1 MEEKFFTEKSEQP
14 EENDLKNLLGTNY
27 KLWVDLIRF
36 VETNFDTPTTEW
48 KFYGK
53 KSGWV
58 QKLFLKKRNLLFFVP
73 YENFFRIGMVFGE
86 KAVAE
91 ITKSGLPKEIIE
103 EIQNTKK
110 YAEGRG
116 IRIDVKNKS
125 SLESVKKLIQIKVM
139 N

>member
-1 MEEKFFTEKSEQP
+1 MEEKIFTEKLKQP
-14 EENDLKNLLGTNY
+14 TEDDLKNILGTRY
-27 KLWVDLIRF
+27 KFWIDLIKF
-36 VETNFDTPTTEW
+36 IEFNFGAPVTEW

-53 KSGWV
+53 KSSWV
-58 QKLFLKKRNLLFFVP
+58 QKLFLKKRNLLFFIP
-73 YENFFRIGMVFGE
+73 YDKFFRIGMVFGD

-91 ITKSGLPKEIIE
+91 IVKSDLPKEIIE

-116 IRIDVKNKS
+116 LRIDVKDKTN
-125 SLESVKKLIQIKVM
+125 LEIVKKLVQIKVM

>member
-1 MEEKFFTEKSEQP
+1 MEEKIFTDKLKLPLEYE
-14 EENDLKNLLGTNY
+14 LKNILGARY
-27 KLWVDLIRF
+27 KFWIDLIKF
-36 VETNFDTPTTEW
+36 VDSNFGTPTTEW

-58 QKLFLKKRNLLFFVP
+58 QKLFLKKRNLLFFIP
-73 YENFFRIGMVFGE
+73 YNKFFRIGMVFGDI
-86 KAVAE
+86 AVAE
-91 ITKSGLPKEIIE
+91 IVKSGLPKEIIE

-116 IRIDVKNKS
+116 LRIDVKDKKN
-125 SLESVKKLIQIKVM
+125 LEIVKKLIQIKVM